1 MSFQSLWFL
10 LLPAPCAIAAVL
22 THVVLSRAAPRLRG
36 FRAMAVGMAA
46 SFVANAADVP
56 LVPTHVAPRV
66 AVEREEA

>member
-1 MSFQSLWFL
+1 MLFRSLG
-10 LLPAPCAIAAVL
+10 I
-22 THVVLSRAAPRLRG
+22 LSVAEQEQ
-36 FRAMAVGMAA
+36 AMAVGMAA